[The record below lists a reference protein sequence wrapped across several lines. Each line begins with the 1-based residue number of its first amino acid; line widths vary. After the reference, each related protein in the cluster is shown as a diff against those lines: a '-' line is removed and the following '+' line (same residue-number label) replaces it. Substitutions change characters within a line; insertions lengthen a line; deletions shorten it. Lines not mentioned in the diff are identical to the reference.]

1 MPFHHHITSGHWVT
15 FSSGGMNYWTNVER
29 PHKQTTTSPMTRGH
43 SVGVT
48 RSQQQYLNYTVIG
61 LDSAENLTQTESHAQ
76 LTLIQGQDIGYNL
89 IHVQVTLL
97 NNIEQEQPEE
107 SQ

>member
-1 MPFHHHITSGHWVT
+1 
-15 FSSGGMNYWTNVER
+15 MNYWTNVER

-61 LDSAENLTQTESHAQ
+61 LDSADSAENLTQTESHEQ

-89 IHVQVTLL
+89 IHVQVL